1 MDVSG
6 SMLAGMV
13 ALGSGLI
20 ALGATVLLV
29 LRRWRDR
36 TAS

>member
-1 MDVSG
+1 
-6 SMLAGMV
+6 MLAGMV